1 MKNRLCS
8 NLLFVL
14 FALSFASLS
23 AQAGNV
29 FEVQKI
35 KVDASAA
42 STSLARAAA
51 LRDGQTK
58 ALSMAMRRLTK
69 QEEWEK
75 LPDIQALDFE
85 NLVEGLRISDEKT
98 GPGRYLAT
106 LSVQFKPGPLRELL
120 RGVGVAITEVQSQ
133 PALLLPVLEDLAGLQ
148 SWGEHWWRQEWAAHD
163 IDNSLA
169 PMLLPLGDLEDT
181 EIANAEDILI
191 GDPAKLQRLNER
203 YGTDTVVV
211 AHALADV
218 DGQLGVTA
226 YIFGAEESDVIVK
239 TYRTGT
245 PHAQMARRAIDEVMG
260 ILAARWKSVA
270 AVVSDEKQVL
280 QVRASYTSLSDWTRL
295 LDRLN
300 AVDLVREVT
309 IVELTK
315 NYAYVDLAY
324 IGSVPQL
331 TNNLDQNELVL
342 GGSLTARQVANVET
356 AKALGVAVYVA
367 PILPDTGLATDPDG
381 AAPLGSPVPGVAPVV
396 SPVITPAVSPVGAP
410 PVVPSPPPN
419 QPQAIREIP

>member
-1 MKNRLCS
+1 M
-8 NLLFVL
+8 V
-14 FALSFASLS
+14 
-23 AQAGNV
+23 
-29 FEVQKI
+29 
-35 KVDASAA
+35 
-42 STSLARAAA
+42 
-51 LRDGQTK
+51 
-58 ALSMAMRRLTK
+58 MRRLTK

-75 LPDIQALDFE
+75 LPDSQALDFE
-85 NLVEGLRISDEKT
+85 NLVEGLRISNEKT
-98 GPGRYLAT
+98 GPGRYLAS
-106 LSVQFKPGPLRELL
+106 LSVQFKPAPLRDLL
-120 RGVGVAITEVQSQ
+120 RGVGVAITEVQSR
-133 PALLLPVLEDLAGLQ
+133 PALLLPVLEDLEGLQ
-148 SWGEHWWRQEWAAHD
+148 SWGEHWWRQEWAAYD

-218 DGQLGVTA
+218 EGQLGVTA
-226 YIFGAEESDVIVK
+226 YIFGAEESDVIVR

-245 PHAQMARRAIDEVMG
+245 PHPEMGQRAIDEVMG

-280 QVRASYTSLSDWTRL
+280 QVRASYTSLADWTRL
-295 LDRLN
+295 LERLN
-300 AVDLVREVT
+300 AVDLVRQVT

-342 GGSLTARQVANVET
+342 GGSLTARLVANAET
-356 AKALGVAVYVA
+356 ASALGVAAY
-367 PILPDTGLATDPDG
+367 IE
-381 AAPLGSPVPGVAPVV
+381 AAPDEEAALDVEAAPE
-396 SPVITPAVSPVGAP
+396 IETPQGRGTPSAGQLPAFT
-410 PVVPSPPPN
+410 PSPT
-419 QPQAIREIP
+419 ARETP

>member
-1 MKNRLCS
+1 MKKPLFSKC
-8 NLLFVL
+8 LFVL
-14 FALSFASLS
+14 LALFWGVAS

-58 ALSMAMRRLTK
+58 ALSMVLQRLTK

-75 LPDIQALDFE
+75 LPEVQSLDFE

-106 LSVQFKPGPLRELL
+106 LSVQFKPAPMRELL
-120 RGVGVAITEVQSQ
+120 RGAGVAITEVQSP
-133 PALLLPVLEDLAGLQ
+133 PALLLPVLEDLEGLQ
-148 SWGEHWWRQEWAAHD
+148 SWGEHWWRQEWAAYD

-245 PHAQMARRAIDEVMG
+245 PHPQMGQRAIDDVMG

-309 IVELTK
+309 IVELSK
-315 NYAYVDLAY
+315 DYAYVDLVY
-324 IGSVPQL
+324 IGSVPQFIS
-331 TNNLDQNELVL
+331 NLNQNELVL
-342 GGSLTARQVANVET
+342 GGTPSARQVANVET
-356 AKALGVAVYVA
+356 AEALGVAAAYIA
-367 PILPDTGLATDPDG
+367 PTIGLLETTEATEATETTEILDPLTPTLTE
-381 AAPLGSPVPGVAPVV
+381 AP
-396 SPVITPAVSPVGAP
+396 
-410 PVVPSPPPN
+410 
-419 QPQAIREIP
+419 

>member
-1 MKNRLCS
+1 MKNRLLS
-8 NLLFVL
+8 IVL
-14 FALSFASLS
+14 FGLLALSFGGLS

-51 LRDGQTK
+51 LREGQTK
-58 ALSMAMRRLTK
+58 ALSMVMRRLTK

-75 LPDIQALDFE
+75 LPDSQALDFE
-85 NLVEGLRISDEKT
+85 NLVEGLRISNEKT
-98 GPGRYLAT
+98 GPGRYLAS
-106 LSVQFKPGPLRELL
+106 LSVQFKPAPLRDLL
-120 RGVGVAITEVQSQ
+120 RGVGVAITEVQSR
-133 PALLLPVLEDLAGLQ
+133 PALLLPVLEDLEGLQ
-148 SWGEHWWRQEWAAHD
+148 SWGEHWWRQEWAAYD

-218 DGQLGVTA
+218 EGQLGVTA
-226 YIFGAEESDVIVK
+226 YIFGAEESDVIVR

-245 PHAQMARRAIDEVMG
+245 PHPEMGQRAIDEVMG

-280 QVRASYTSLSDWTRL
+280 QVRASYTSLADWTRL
-295 LDRLN
+295 LERLN
-300 AVDLVREVT
+300 AVDLVRQVT

-342 GGSLTARQVANVET
+342 GGSLTARLVANAET
-356 AKALGVAVYVA
+356 ASALGVAAY
-367 PILPDTGLATDPDG
+367 IE
-381 AAPLGSPVPGVAPVV
+381 AAPDVAATPEIEAALDVEAVPEIETPQGSG
-396 SPVITPAVSPVGAP
+396 TPSAGQLPAFTTP
-410 PVVPSPPPN
+410 PT
-419 QPQAIREIP
+419 ARETP

>member
-1 MKNRLCS
+1 MKNRLLS
-8 NLLFVL
+8 IVL
-14 FALSFASLS
+14 FGLLALSFGGLS

-51 LRDGQTK
+51 LREGQTK
-58 ALSMAMRRLTK
+58 ALSMVMRRLTK

-75 LPDIQALDFE
+75 LPDSQALDFE
-85 NLVEGLRISDEKT
+85 NLVEGLRISNEKT
-98 GPGRYLAT
+98 GPGRYLAS
-106 LSVQFKPGPLRELL
+106 LSVQFKPAPLRDLL
-120 RGVGVAITEVQSQ
+120 RGVGVAITEVQSR
-133 PALLLPVLEDLAGLQ
+133 PALLLPVLEDLEGLQ
-148 SWGEHWWRQEWAAHD
+148 SWGEHWWRQEWAAYD

-218 DGQLGVTA
+218 EGQLGVTA
-226 YIFGAEESDVIVK
+226 YIFGAEESDVIVR

-245 PHAQMARRAIDEVMG
+245 PHPEMGQRAIDEVMG

-280 QVRASYTSLSDWTRL
+280 QVRASYTSLADWTRL
-295 LDRLN
+295 LERLN
-300 AVDLVREVT
+300 AVDLVRQVT

-342 GGSLTARQVANVET
+342 GGSLTARLVANAET
-356 AKALGVAVYVA
+356 ASALGVAAYIEA
-367 PILPDTGLATDPDG
+367 TPDVEAALDVE
-381 AAPLGSPVPGVAPVV
+381 AAPE
-396 SPVITPAVSPVGAP
+396 IETPQRSGTPSAEQLPAFT
-410 PVVPSPPPN
+410 PSPT
-419 QPQAIREIP
+419 ARETP

>member
-1 MKNRLCS
+1 MKKHLFS
-8 NLLFVL
+8 KVLFVL
-14 FALSFASLS
+14 LALSFGGVSLQTGV
-23 AQAGNV
+23 QAGNV

-58 ALSMAMRRLTK
+58 ALSLVMRRLTK
-69 QEEWEK
+69 QDEWEK

-106 LSVQFKPGPLRELL
+106 LSVQFKPAPLRELL

-133 PALLLPVLEDLAGLQ
+133 PALLLPVLEDLEGLQ
-148 SWGEHWWRQEWAAHD
+148 SWGEHWWRQEWAAYD

-218 DGQLGVTA
+218 DGQLGVTV

-239 TYRTGT
+239 TYRTGN
-245 PHAQMARRAIDEVMG
+245 PHPEMGRRAIDEVMG
-260 ILAARWKSVA
+260 VLAARWKSVA

-280 QVRASYTSLSDWTRL
+280 QVRASYVGLADWTRL

-300 AVDLVREVT
+300 AVDLVREVK

-324 IGSVPQL
+324 IGSVTQL
-331 TNNLDQNELVL
+331 VSNLNQNELVL
-342 GGSLTARQVANVET
+342 GGSLTSRQVANVET
-356 AKALGVAVYVA
+356 ASALGVE
-367 PILPDTGLATDPDG
+367 
-381 AAPLGSPVPGVAPVV
+381 APVEPLPIDV
-396 SPVITPAVSPVGAP
+396 SPQTQTQTPAVA
-410 PVVPSPPPN
+410 VPADLGETP
-419 QPQAIREIP
+419 